1 MISIQRANPQNIS
14 AQASKTNVKYQT
26 YLTGSAAPF
35 QSLVEGKFNELMSKL
50 LTTEVQNRTAYD
62 IANQLIR
69 ISPTT
74 IKIHFELA
82 KEENEI
88 VFVAENEKAQNIIVL
103 DEEGDIMISHS
114 PFLGNGW
121 REFVD
126 NKKIDFESVTYK
138 FLSL

>member
-1 MISIQRANPQNIS
+1 MISIQRTNPQNIS
-14 AQASKTNVKYQT
+14 AQASKITIQYQT
-26 YLTGSAAPF
+26 LTGSAVPP
-35 QSLVEGKFNELMSKL
+35 QSLVEEKFNELMSKL
-50 LTTEVQNRTAYD
+50 LTTEIQNGTAYD
-62 IANQLIR
+62 IAHQLIKA
-69 ISPTT
+69 SPSA
-74 IKIHFELA
+74 IKIHFELT

-88 VFVAENEKAQNIIVL
+88 IFVAENDKAQNIIVL
-103 DEEGDIMISHS
+103 DEDGDIMISHS